1 MKISTLLSIS
11 FFLIAIVLSSC
22 GGSGKKATYKIEKA
36 SFNLEAPLFSG
47 ANSTQ
52 AEHKLDLSAI
62 KKELGT
68 DASEVKSA
76 KLIKAVI
83 YFQDS
88 ASTDLAN
95 SIVLSLA
102 GDKVDM
108 AQVAVANPLEAG
120 KKEVI
125 LKGSSEA
132 EIAEFFNQAMMYI
145 VLDVDLKNDKESSL
159 KLSAN
164 LEFELEF

>member
-1 MKISTLLSIS
+1 MKNSNLISFVILILCLSIY
-11 FFLIAIVLSSC
+11 SC

-36 SFNLEAPLFSG
+36 NFTFEAPLFSG

-52 AEHKLDLSAI
+52 AEHKLDLSTI
-62 KKELGT
+62 KRELGT
-68 DASEVKSA
+68 DAAEVRSA
-76 KLIKAVI
+76 KLTKAVI
-83 YFQDS
+83 YFQDATTS
-88 ASTDLAN
+88 DLAN

-102 GDKVDM
+102 GDKVNM
-108 AQVAVANPLEAG
+108 AQVAVANPLVEG

-125 LKGSSEA
+125 LNVSSEA

-145 VLDVDLKNDKESSL
+145 VLDVDLKNDTESTL

>member
-1 MKISTLLSIS
+1 MKISKILSFSVIILLIS
-11 FFLIAIVLSSC
+11 LASC
-22 GGSGKKATYKIEKA
+22 SGSGKKATYKIEKA

-52 AEHKLDLSAI
+52 AEHKLDLAAI
-62 KKELGT
+62 KKELGIEGG
-68 DASEVKSA
+68 EVKSA
-76 KLIKAVI
+76 KLTKAVI

-95 SIVLSLA
+95 SVVMSLA
-102 GDKVDM
+102 GDKVNM
-108 AQVAVANPLEAG
+108 AQMAVANPLEAG

-125 LKGSSEA
+125 LKSSSEA
-132 EIAEFFNQAMMYI
+132 EIAEFFNQTMMYI
-145 VLDVDLKNDKESSL
+145 VLDVDLKNDSESTL
-159 KLSAN
+159 KLSAD